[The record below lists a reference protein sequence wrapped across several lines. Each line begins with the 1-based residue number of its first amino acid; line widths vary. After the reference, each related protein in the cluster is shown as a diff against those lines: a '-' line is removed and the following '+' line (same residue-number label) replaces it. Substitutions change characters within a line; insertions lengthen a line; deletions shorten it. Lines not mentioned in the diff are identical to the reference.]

1 MSETFV
7 YSILLTQE
15 SVQSYMYALII
26 DYLPPNVLVQSEL
39 QF

>member
-7 YSILLTQE
+7 YSILLTPE
-15 SVQSYMYALII
+15 SVQSYMYTLII